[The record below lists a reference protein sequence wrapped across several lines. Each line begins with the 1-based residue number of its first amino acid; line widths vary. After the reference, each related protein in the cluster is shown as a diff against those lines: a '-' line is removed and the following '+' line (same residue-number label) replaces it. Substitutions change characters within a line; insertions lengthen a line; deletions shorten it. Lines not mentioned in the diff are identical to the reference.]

1 MATVEMEFAFFNTM
15 HKGAIMTMNHNYLKS
30 LLAPPPCKTLS
41 LSEEGVNT
49 PSFYKEG
56 VL

>member
-30 LLAPPPCKTLS
+30 LLAPPPL
-41 LSEEGVNT
+41 
-49 PSFYKEG
+49 
-56 VL
+56 